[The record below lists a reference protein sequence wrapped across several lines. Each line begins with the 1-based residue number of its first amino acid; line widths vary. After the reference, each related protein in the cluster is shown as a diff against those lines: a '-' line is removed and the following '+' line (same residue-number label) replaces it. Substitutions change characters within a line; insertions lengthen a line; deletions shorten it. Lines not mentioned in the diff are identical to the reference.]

1 MTRGPQEGVE
11 EGERLKD
18 LSLVWFAGASYNSN
32 WQNWVKIT
40 FLPNI
45 ATIIKID

>member
-1 MTRGPQEGVE
+1 MMRGPQEGVE

-18 LSLVWFAGASYNSN
+18 LSLVWFAGALFTSKL
-32 WQNWVKIT
+32 QNWIKIA

-45 ATIIKID
+45 VRIIMID